1 MSKIDKVRSERVAWV
16 TGASS
21 GIGRSV
27 AIRLAEDGWTVAVSA
42 RGKEALG
49 ALEAAHQGKIVAFP
63 LDVTDA
69 EKCAS
74 TLLAIEESLGPVQ
87 LALLAAGTFTRDGAF
102 KFDAGVARQMVDV
115 NLVGTMNMLAPL
127 LKTMMAR
134 RSGHIAVTASVAGF
148 AGLPGGA
155 TYGATKAALNLLC
168 EAMMPEAE
176 RRNVLLTIVNP
187 GFVDTPLTRKNDFPM
202 PFLISPDEAT
212 DRIVNGLAARRRE
225 IVFPWQM
232 ALSMKILRL
241 LPRPLL
247 LALTRRMVREPETV
261 SR

>member
-1 MSKIDKVRSERVAWV
+1 MEQGRAGRIAWV

-21 GIGRSV
+21 GIGRAV
-27 AIRLAEDGWTVAVSA
+27 AIRLADEGWTVAASA
-42 RGKEALG
+42 RGVDALRTLEAERTGKILAFPFDVTNAAQAAETLRSIETRLG
-49 ALEAAHQGKIVAFP
+49 APDLAF
-63 LDVTDA
+63 
-69 EKCAS
+69 
-74 TLLAIEESLGPVQ
+74 
-87 LALLAAGTFTRDGAF
+87 LAAGTFARDGAF
-102 KFDAGVARQMVDV
+102 DFDPAAAKKMVDV
-115 NLVGTMNMLAPL
+115 NLVGTMNTLAPL
-127 LKTMMAR
+127 LDVMMAR
-134 RSGHIAVTASVAGF
+134 GGGHIAVTASVAGF

-202 PFLISPDEAT
+202 PFLISSEDAAGH
-212 DRIVNGLAARRRE
+212 IVKGIAARRRE

-232 ALSMKILRL
+232 ALSMKLLRL

-247 LALTRRMVREPETV
+247 LVLTRRMVRVP

>member
-1 MSKIDKVRSERVAWV
+1 MKIGDARAERIVWI

-21 GIGRSV
+21 GIGKAV
-27 AIRLAEDGWTVAVSA
+27 ALRLADEGWTVAVSA
-42 RGKEALG
+42 RSDDALG
-49 ALEAAHQGKIVAFP
+49 ELEAARRGRITAFP

-69 EKCAS
+69 KKAAD
-74 TLLAIEESLGPVQ
+74 TLHAIEDRLGPVD
-87 LALLAAGTFTRDGAF
+87 LALLAAGTFTRDSAF
-102 KFDAGVARQMVDV
+102 AFDASDARRMVEV
-115 NLVGTMNMLAPL
+115 NLVGTMNTLAPL
-127 LKTMMAR
+127 LERMMER
-134 RSGHIAVTASVAGF
+134 RRGHIAVTASVAGF

-187 GFVDTPLTRKNDFPM
+187 GFVDTPLTRRNDFPM
-202 PFLISPDEAT
+202 PFLISAEEAT
-212 DRIVNGLAARRRE
+212 DHIVKGLTARRRE

-232 ALSMKILRL
+232 ALSMKFLRL

-247 LALTRRMVREPETV
+247 LALTRRMVREPAAGAD
-261 SR
+261 